1 MAQRTLMCPS
11 AQPEL
16 AHSSIY
22 GVIGGPQGKV
32 DVVYLPEEL
41 PITSDLIALC
51 APVTPAEVF
60 RIAAPCQG
68 KKCQHFDG
76 AECRLVNSLVQIA
89 PSTNSLKQC
98 AIRPSCRWYAQ
109 QGSRACVQ
117 CSAIVTTYYN
127 PPAELDAAAIPFRQK
142 TS

>member
-22 GVIGGPQGKV
+22 GVIGGAPGEV

-51 APVTPAEVF
+51 APVTPTEVF

-76 AECRLVNSLVQIA
+76 AECRLVNNLVQIA
-89 PSTNSLKQC
+89 TSTSELKHC

-109 QGSRACVQ
+109 QGSTACTQ
-117 CSAIVTTYYN
+117 CSEIVTRYYN
-127 PPAELDAAAIPFRQK
+127 PPPELDEAAIPFRQK
-142 TS
+142 SS